1 MVEDDEPVS
10 NAGRLARRTR
20 RRRLRSN
27 LLPVICRIAI
37 AIAIAAAMLAVPA
50 VPGLTQTSFT
60 FVPGHTVITGF
71 SGTVLS
77 LQSLPPG
84 VAPIDKTVI
93 DVDAPSLSVFDL
105 STLGGAPQGRTISPA
120 VKLSIKAK
128 DIGQVFPLVFDTGKD
143 GGPPNLYAA
152 ATSAYGLQIVSSKP
166 DADGSP
172 VRLKAGAPD
181 AQFMKGQFGGLTGG
195 DAGTIWKI
203 DGATGVVT
211 ALADTA
217 FSGVANSGPGI
228 GGLAFDPVS
237 RNLYASDLDTGLIHR
252 FALDYNAANLGQFD
266 HGVTGRPSRALP
278 PVPDDGKG
286 AEITSP
292 AFKAGDPSTWGFTQ
306 AARRVRALA
315 VHDGRLYYSVDDGPE
330 IWSVGL
336 NPDGSFAADP
346 RSELLVKG
354 DSASPVANIAFD
366 GQGRMLLAQRG
377 AQKGAYDYGAFVDAA
392 PTQVLRYALETP
404 DNPATPGV
412 WAPVP
417 DSYAAGYAGKA
428 ASGGLS
434 LQYGYRSDGTLDA
447 NACEG
452 TVALTAD
459 GITEDDQGHGA
470 QLNAVDLV
478 LPANCHPSRAPSS
491 ISPARRR
498 TPASKVMPAM

>member
-27 LLPVICRIAI
+27 LLPVICRIAT
-37 AIAIAAAMLAVPA
+37 AIAIAAAMLAIPA

-60 FVPGHTVITGF
+60 FVPGDTVITGF

-105 STLGGAPQGRTISPA
+105 STLGGAPQGSTISPA

-203 DGATGVVT
+203 DGATGAVT

-278 PVPDDGKG
+278 PVPDDGKR
-286 AEITSP
+286 AEITNP
-292 AFKAGDPSTWGFTQ
+292 AFKADDPSTWGFTQ

-315 VHDGRLYYSVDDGPE
+315 VHDGRLYYSVDEGPE

-336 NPDGSFAADP
+336 NQDGSFGV
-346 RSELLVKG
+346 RSALG
-354 DSASPVANIAFD
+354 AS
-366 GQGRMLLAQRG
+366 GQGRQRESHH
-377 AQKGAYDYGAFVDAA
+377 Q
-392 PTQVLRYALETP
+392 
-404 DNPATPGV
+404 
-412 WAPVP
+412 
-417 DSYAAGYAGKA
+417 
-428 ASGGLS
+428 
-434 LQYGYRSDGTLDA
+434 
-447 NACEG
+447 
-452 TVALTAD
+452 
-459 GITEDDQGHGA
+459 H
-470 QLNAVDLV
+470 
-478 LPANCHPSRAPSS
+478 
-491 ISPARRR
+491 
-498 TPASKVMPAM
+498 